1 MTSRIRIIVVTTA
14 LLAALLAI
22 GCGAAD
28 DELAQ
33 PLSDLP
39 YFLDSAM
46 TPVWISADSVDALA
60 RHRIGTFD
68 LIDQDGER
76 VSRDDMAEKLVVVD
90 FFFTA
95 CPGICPR
102 LSKSMA
108 RLHDSLAGADDVLLL
123 SFSVTPERDSVP
135 VLRRYADT
143 YGATDERW
151 RLLTGDRDAIY
162 DLARRGFFARVDTTP
177 GALLHTELF
186 YLIDRSGRIRGVYN
200 GTLGTDVMALL
211 DDVRMLQR
219 ATPSI

>member
-1 MTSRIRIIVVTTA
+1 MRNPDLII
-14 LLAALLAI
+14 LLLSTLLCI
-22 GCGAAD
+22 GCGAD
-28 DELAQ
+28 DAKEIPS

-39 YFLDSAM
+39 YFVDSAM
-46 TPVWISADSVDALA
+46 TPVWISADSVETLASHVVGPFDA
-60 RHRIGTFD
+60 
-68 LIDQDGER
+68 IDHDGR
-76 VSRDDMAEKLVVVD
+76 PMSRDDMAGRIVVVD

-108 RLHDSLAGADDVLLL
+108 RLHDSLAGTDDVLLL

-162 DLARRGFFARVDTTP
+162 DLARRSFFARVDTTP

-186 YLIDRSGRIRGVYN
+186 YLVDRSGRIRGVYN

-211 DDVRMLQR
+211 DDARRLQR
-219 ATPSI
+219 